1 MYAVALI
8 RYRRPLEEVVAHQDQ
23 HRTYLQALKA
33 KGILLASGPWDPRF
47 GGIALLRVPDQNASA
62 ALDDVRDNDPYVK
75 AGVVQYELLAWS
87 PVIGR
92 EDLDRI

>member
-1 MYAVALI
+1 MYAMALI
-8 RYRRPLEEVVAHQDQ
+8 RYRRPLEEVVAHQDR
-23 HRTYLQALKA
+23 HRAYLQGLKA

-47 GGIALLRVPDQNASA
+47 GGIALLRVPDDDVTA
-62 ALDDVRDNDPYVK
+62 ALDRVRDNDPYVR
-75 AGVVQYELLAWS
+75 AGVVQYELLAWN